1 MLEFDISSLR
11 IALSTRSLL
20 LIISKS
26 DLARVSVA
34 ACAAATPAVA
44 DDMSLKVGLKSV
56 APLKLHD
63 AVIGSISSVY
73 FFQNLTKNN
82 KDLKLY

>member
-1 MLEFDISSLR
+1 
-11 IALSTRSLL
+11 
-20 LIISKS
+20 
-26 DLARVSVA
+26 LARVSVA

-63 AVIGSISSVY
+63 AAIVSISSVY
-73 FFQNLTKNN
+73 FFQNLK
-82 KDLKLY
+82 